1 MGSFAPLP
9 PAQNDLRARD
19 AGLTLL
25 EPPDSGRELR
35 HAQRAHW
42 PNPES
47 FLHCAPFSWAAS
59 CLAQASR
66 GERSRVAPPTD
77 GGRMPLA
84 ATRPPQAS
92 RPDATRSFSRAACSW
107 SSRLFHGQ
115 PLSSDYISVRG
126 VTRHWPPGR
135 WSVLARGGRTQSL
148 EPTRERAS
156 AGHHPNPS
164 PPKMSPPKLTQAFLW
179 RHGGCELAERG
190 LACGTVAS

>member
-9 PAQNDLRARD
+9 PAQDDLRARD
-19 AGLTLL
+19 AGLALL
-25 EPPDSGRELR
+25 ESPDSGRELR

-59 CLAQASR
+59 PCLAQAPR

-92 RPDATRSFSRAACSW
+92 CPDATRRFSRAACSCRRCTEW

-115 PLSSDYISVRG
+115 PLSSDHISVRG

-148 EPTRERAS
+148 EPKGLRRTYLPRS
-156 AGHHPNPS
+156 
-164 PPKMSPPKLTQAFLW
+164 LW
-179 RHGGCELAERG
+179 QQ
-190 LACGTVAS
+190 VAQSLCRW